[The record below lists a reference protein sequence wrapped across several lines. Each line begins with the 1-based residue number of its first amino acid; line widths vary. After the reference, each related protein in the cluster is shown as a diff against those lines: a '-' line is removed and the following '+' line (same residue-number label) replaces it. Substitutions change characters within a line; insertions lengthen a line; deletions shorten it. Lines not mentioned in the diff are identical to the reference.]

1 MRSTPRAFAST
12 LRIRLTALVALAITL
27 VLGAGASS
35 AQGAETFV
43 PAFSFS
49 GVGSDAGLV
58 QGPAGVAVEG
68 SSGNVFVADSG
79 NGRVQVFDS
88 SGGFLTEF
96 GADEVDAPFDV
107 VVREVLGETVVYVS
121 DPGTGQIVRFESD
134 ELLVPTFTVDGSFVS
149 PAGGGGAGRVG
160 SFRSPLAVDPV
171 SGDLLIGD
179 SGKDIVQRYSPTGAF
194 LGDFDGTGSPD
205 GVFTHFEDLAVD
217 QTGNVF
223 VADAQG
229 GAAMDGSPSRV
240 DRFSSAGV
248 HEAVVRP
255 LAVTGDG
262 LLALDPASGS
272 VLVGDVRPCLFCGP
286 RAVIAMLDD
295 STYAQTGS
303 VSVAEA
309 VAPTGLAVDPGP
321 TGRVYMAVDDPYC
334 GGGCGPVGVQA
345 FERKTLPDAT
355 IDAATNVTTTTADL
369 SGTVDPQGNTTTAK
383 FELSTD
389 GGSSWQDLPDGS
401 GEIAVCTLDP
411 PAQDCTTPV
420 AVNHTATGLTHSTG
434 YQVRLKALIAGGM
447 ANAVS
452 ATESFTTETIPT
464 PAVAVA
470 PAADVTADS
479 ADLSGTVDAQ
489 GADTTYSFEVSL
501 DGGDWTAIDPDQ
513 DGPET
518 IAGSTTGPQPVTA
531 QATDLQPNKAY
542 QQRIVANNP
551 GGQTIETGDGFTTN
565 GQAPT
570 ATPGTVGALT
580 HHSARLTAYID
591 PNNNPTTYQFEY
603 STNPN
608 FTNATTVPSN
618 GNAGP
623 VDGHGSQIAYQDVD
637 LAPNTTY
644 HWRIHT
650 TSSHGTNTASAPR
663 TFNTWPTPP
672 PHQGG
677 VGVDGTRQYELV
689 STGEGGAGSG
699 LISRNGE
706 RVLYNSGVPEDHS
719 TFGGVG
725 VSSWAKRTPTGW
737 QVRSALPDRSVFD
750 GYPNALAALGSPDLK
765 AITIAAT
772 PGPSDLAPARAF
784 RYEPETGGVQR
795 GAIATVSDTFN
806 QSGIPVA
813 SDDQRHVYLKSDPP
827 NNEKEELVDIGGPNR
842 VEVGLLPD
850 NSSPTCGVDR
860 FAAQQNATVS
870 SHWVSTDGERV
881 FFTSR
886 GNDCDGPPALYM
898 REGGVDGAT
907 TLISEP
913 AVAGPD
919 RDATFLQATPDG
931 SQVFF
936 GTAARLDSTDT
947 NDGSDIYRYIIGEGS
962 SCLTCTVVNASVEVS
977 AESSPGVLVSEHGER
992 VYFTSYRVLAAGAT
1006 KGAQN
1011 MYVWRAAD
1019 PDTVLFVAPA
1029 ESMRASGVNLEAVT
1043 TPDGSVTIFTSGRP
1057 ELDALT
1063 GSQNNGFRQRY
1074 RYDDRDRSLV
1084 CVSCPPGGATYSLTN
1099 FNTST
1104 GIHGVESITP
1114 LTVDGRSFFFRTA
1127 ASLVSSDRGGEDAY
1141 EWRDGR
1147 VALLSSGAGN
1157 GGFIA
1162 LLSASADGRDVLILG
1177 RDKLTTDARVES
1189 SDELYNV
1196 RVGGGFP
1203 GVTPSPGCFG
1213 DACQGLVS
1221 PRPGGPS
1228 LGSGGV
1234 SRPASP
1240 RPKASGCSRLSAG
1253 VVRARRGVRRAGAK
1267 RRAVVRAG
1275 GRQRVARLELRRAE
1289 RKLRLAKRKLAVCRR
1304 GGGS

>member
-1 MRSTPRAFAST
+1 MLMRARVRRSLLCAVAV
-12 LRIRLTALVALAITL
+12 VALSAA
-27 VLGAGASS
+27 VASPA
-35 AQGAETFV
+35 AQAAETFV

-49 GVGSDAGLV
+49 GVGSDPGLV

-121 DPGTGQIVRFESD
+121 DPGTGRIVRFESD
-134 ELLVPTFTVDGSFVS
+134 ELLVPSFTPDGSFVS

-160 SFRSPLAVDPV
+160 SFRSALAVDPA
-171 SGDLLIGD
+171 SGDLLVGD
-179 SGKDIVQRYSPTGAF
+179 SGKDIVQRYSPTGVF
-194 LGDFDGTGSPD
+194 LGDFDGAGSPD
-205 GVFTHFEDLAVD
+205 GVFTHLEDVAVD

-240 DRFSSAGV
+240 DRYSSAGV

-262 LLALDPASGS
+262 LVALDPASGS

-286 RAVIAMLDD
+286 RAVITVLDD
-295 STYAQTGS
+295 ATYAQTGS

-309 VAPTGLAVDPGP
+309 VAPTGLAVDPGS

-355 IDAATNVTTTTADL
+355 LDAPTNVTTTTADL

-389 GGSSWQDLPDGS
+389 GGSTWQDLPDGS
-401 GEIAVCTLDP
+401 GEIAICTLDP

-452 ATESFTTETIPT
+452 ATESFTTETIPA
-464 PAVAVA
+464 PAVTVA
-470 PAADVTADS
+470 PPDNVTADS

-531 QATDLQPNKAY
+531 QATDLQPNKPY
-542 QQRIVANNP
+542 QQRIVATNP
-551 GGQTIETGDGFTTN
+551 GGQTIETGEPFTTN

-580 HHSARLTAYID
+580 HQSARLTAYID

-608 FTNATTVPSN
+608 FTNATTVPSS

-623 VDGHGSQIAYQDVD
+623 VDGDGQKIAHQDVD

-644 HWRIHT
+644 HWRIHI
-650 TSSHGTNTASAPR
+650 TSSHGTDTASAPR
-663 TFNTWPTPP
+663 TFNTWPTPQ

-677 VGVDGTRQYELV
+677 VGIDGTRQYELV
-689 STGEGGAGSG
+689 TTGKGGAGG
-699 LISRNGE
+699 AVISRDGE
-706 RVLYNSGVPEDHS
+706 RVLYSSGFPEDHS
-719 TFGGVG
+719 NFGGVG
-725 VSSWAKRTPTGW
+725 VSSWSKRTPTGW
-737 QVRSALPDRSVFD
+737 QVRSALPDRSIFE
-750 GYPNALAALGSPDLK
+750 GYKNATAVLGSPNLE
-765 AITIAAT
+765 ALTIAAT
-772 PGPSDLAPARAF
+772 PAVTDLEPSRAF
-784 RYEPETGGVQR
+784 RYEPETGDIQQ
-795 GAIATVSDTFN
+795 GAITPSTYAFN
-806 QSGIPVA
+806 SAGQFVA
-813 SDDQRHVYLKSDPP
+813 SDDQRHAYLLSQPP
-827 NNEKEELVDIGGPNR
+827 NNEPGELADIGGPDR
-842 VEVGLLPD
+842 VEVGLMPD
-850 NSSPTCGVDR
+850 GSSPVCGVHE
-860 FAAQQNATVS
+860 FASQLNGTVS
-870 SHWVSTDGERV
+870 SHWVSTDGDRV

-886 GNDCDGPPALYM
+886 GDDCDGPAHLYM
-898 REGGVDGAT
+898 REGGSDGST
-907 TLISEP
+907 TLISGP
-913 AVAGPD
+913 AIAGPE
-919 RDATFLQATPDG
+919 RAATFLQATPDG
-931 SQVFF
+931 SRVFF
-936 GTAARLDSTDT
+936 GTAARLDSTDL
-947 NDGSDIYRYIIGEGS
+947 NERSDVYRYIVGEGS
-962 SCLTCTVVNASVEVS
+962 SCLTCVAANASVEIAS
-977 AESSPGVLVSEHGER
+977 AAYAASPGVLVSEYGER
-992 VYFTSYRVLAAGAT
+992 VYFTSSRVLAPGAT
-1006 KGAQN
+1006 TGVRN
-1011 MYVWRAAD
+1011 MYVWRAMD
-1019 PDTVLFVAPA
+1019 PAAVHFVAPA
-1029 ESMRASGVNLEAVT
+1029 DSMVASGLNLAAIT
-1043 TPDGSVTIFTSGRP
+1043 TPDGSVAIFTSGRT

-1063 GSQNNGFRQRY
+1063 GSNNNGFLQRY
-1074 RYDDRDRSLV
+1074 RYDDRDGSLV
-1084 CVSCPPGGATYSLTN
+1084 CVSCPPTGATYSLTN

-1104 GIHGVESITP
+1104 GVYGVESITP
-1114 LTVDGRSFFFRTA
+1114 LTVDGRSFFFTTG
-1127 ASLVSSDRGGEDAY
+1127 ASLVASDRGGEDAY

-1147 VALLSSGAGN
+1147 VALLSGGAGA
-1157 GGFIA
+1157 GFTG
-1162 LLSASADGRDVLILG
+1162 LLSASADGRSVLIRG
-1177 RDKLTTDARVES
+1177 RDKLTADARVEAA
-1189 SDELYNV
+1189 DELYNV

-1203 GVTPSPGCFG
+1203 FVTPSPGCVG
-1213 DACQGLVS
+1213 DGCQGPVS
-1221 PRPGGPS
+1221 SRPGGPA

-1240 RPKASGCSRLSAG
+1240 TRVTGCSRLSAG
-1253 VVRARRGVRRAGAK
+1253 VVRARRMVRRAGVR
-1267 RRAVVRAG
+1267 RRAVAKAG
-1275 GRQRVARLELRRAE
+1275 GRERVARLELRRAE